1 MLKTP
6 KFVLVHSASHVWR
19 HIHLSLKEILIFML
33 KERGNCLIRRQI
45 KEDFN
50 VVVCGQIFDWLFP
63 YFINTTRRPLCSS
76 LCNKCVYTHCSKCFV
91 CQTLGYI
98 YIYIQLTQSS
108 GLESSLYAG
117 LVSWIKFW
125 LILPRFFI
133 YLHALDLFLSYQWDA
148 KTPYFHN

>member
-1 MLKTP
+1 MLKTSE
-6 KFVLVHSASHVWR
+6 FVLVHSASYVWR

-33 KERGNCLIRRQI
+33 KERGNCLIRRRI

-50 VVVCGQIFDWLFP
+50 VVVCGQIFDFFRILSIQLADLFVVHCV
-63 YFINTTRRPLCSS
+63 INVSTLIVLNVLCA
-76 LCNKCVYTHCSKCFV
+76 KHWD
-91 CQTLGYI
+91 I

-133 YLHALDLFLSYQWDA
+133 NLHALDLFLSYQWDA
-148 KTPYFHN
+148 KTPYFPN

>member
-1 MLKTP
+1 MLKTSE
-6 KFVLVHSASHVWR
+6 FVLVHSASHVWR

-33 KERGNCLIRRQI
+33 KERGNCLIRRRI

-50 VVVCGQIFDWLFP
+50 VVVRGQIFDFFRILSIQLADLFVVHCV
-63 YFINTTRRPLCSS
+63 INVSTLIVLNVLCA
-76 LCNKCVYTHCSKCFV
+76 KHWE
-91 CQTLGYI
+91 I

-133 YLHALDLFLSYQWDA
+133 NLHALDLFLSYQWDA
-148 KTPYFHN
+148 KTPYFPN

>member
-1 MLKTP
+1 MLKTSE
-6 KFVLVHSASHVWR
+6 FVLVHSASHVWR

-33 KERGNCLIRRQI
+33 KERGNCLIRRRI

-50 VVVCGQIFDWLFP
+50 VVVRGQIFDFFRILSIQLADLFVVHCV
-63 YFINTTRRPLCSS
+63 INVSTLIVLNVLCA
-76 LCNKCVYTHCSKCFV
+76 KHWE
-91 CQTLGYI
+91 I

-148 KTPYFHN
+148 KTPYFPN

>member
-1 MLKTP
+1 MLKTSE
-6 KFVLVHSASHVWR
+6 FVLVHSASHVWR

-33 KERGNCLIRRQI
+33 KERGNCLIRRRI

-50 VVVCGQIFDWLFP
+50 VVVRGQIFDFFRILSIQLADLFVVHCV
-63 YFINTTRRPLCSS
+63 INVSTLIVLNVLCA
-76 LCNKCVYTHCSKCFV
+76 KHWD
-91 CQTLGYI
+91 I

-133 YLHALDLFLSYQWDA
+133 YFHALDLFLSYQWDA
-148 KTPYFHN
+148 KTPYFPN

>member
-98 YIYIQLTQSS
+98 YIYPTDP
-108 GLESSLYAG
+108 
-117 LVSWIKFW
+117 VFWTWIIFVRWSCIVNK
-125 LILPRFFI
+125 ILAYITKVF
-133 YLHALDLFLSYQWDA
+133 YLFACLGFVPLLSVGCED
-148 KTPYFHN
+148 PIFP

>member
-1 MLKTP
+1 MLKTSE
-6 KFVLVHSASHVWR
+6 FVLVHSASHVWR

-33 KERGNCLIRRQI
+33 KERGNCLIRRRI

-50 VVVCGQIFDWLFP
+50 VVVRGQIFDFFRILSIQLADLFVVHCV
-63 YFINTTRRPLCSS
+63 INVSTLIVLNVLCA
-76 LCNKCVYTHCSKCFV
+76 KHWD
-91 CQTLGYI
+91 I

-148 KTPYFHN
+148 KTPYFPN

>member
-33 KERGNCLIRRQI
+33 KERGNCLIRRRI

-50 VVVCGQIFDWLFP
+50 VVVRGQIFDFFRILSIQLADLFVVHCV
-63 YFINTTRRPLCSS
+63 INVSTLIVLNVLCA
-76 LCNKCVYTHCSKCFV
+76 KHWD
-91 CQTLGYI
+91 I

-133 YLHALDLFLSYQWDA
+133 NLHALDLFLSYQWDA
-148 KTPYFHN
+148 KTPYFPN

>member
-6 KFVLVHSASHVWR
+6 KFVLVHSASYVWR

-33 KERGNCLIRRQI
+33 KERGNCLIRRRI

-50 VVVCGQIFDWLFP
+50 VVVRGQIFDFFRILSIQLADLFVVHCV
-63 YFINTTRRPLCSS
+63 INVSTLIVLNVLCA
-76 LCNKCVYTHCSKCFV
+76 KHWD
-91 CQTLGYI
+91 I

>member
-1 MLKTP
+1 MLKTSE
-6 KFVLVHSASHVWR
+6 FVLVHSASHVWR

-33 KERGNCLIRRQI
+33 KERGNCLIRRRI

-50 VVVCGQIFDWLFP
+50 VVVRGQIFDFFRILSIQLADLFVVHCV
-63 YFINTTRRPLCSS
+63 INVSTLIVLNVLCA
-76 LCNKCVYTHCSKCFV
+76 KHWD
-91 CQTLGYI
+91 I

-133 YLHALDLFLSYQWDA
+133 NLHALDLFLSYQWDA
-148 KTPYFHN
+148 KTPYFPN

>member
-1 MLKTP
+1 MLKTSE
-6 KFVLVHSASHVWR
+6 FVLVHSASHVWR

-33 KERGNCLIRRQI
+33 KERGNCLIRRRI
-45 KEDFN
+45 KGDFN
-50 VVVCGQIFDWLFP
+50 VVVRGQIFDFFHILSIQLADLFVVHCV
-63 YFINTTRRPLCSS
+63 INVSTLIVLNVLCA
-76 LCNKCVYTHCSKCFV
+76 KHWD
-91 CQTLGYI
+91 I

-133 YLHALDLFLSYQWDA
+133 NLHALDLFLSYQWDA
-148 KTPYFHN
+148 KTPYFPN